1 MCWRPRLS
9 ASGAPCGAGDEWHP
23 IENGNAP
30 RCHTSST
37 VNLHSGEPMS
47 HSVHH
52 ITQLYGMIL
61 RPHLIFR
68 HCVLQSRVQLRHL
81 STLPTAIGLTPS
93 GAPAPDVPLPRSLPP
108 SRALLLLHI
117 PLLPTSW
124 PPRLELTSSL
134 LSTTSTTLKSSKIA
148 VNAIYDGTGSSTAF
162 AEDEVYPARLLY
174 PDGRVFS
181 FPEFSTKTLG
191 EKGLLEGLG
200 YKPDEAGLPE
210 PSGGRDKGDRQHEIL
225 VCTHGS
231 RDCRCSDR
239 GIPLIRAIRE
249 EIARRGVEG
258 RVKVSEIAHVGGH
271 K

>member
-1 MCWRPRLS
+1 
-9 ASGAPCGAGDEWHP
+9 
-23 IENGNAP
+23 
-30 RCHTSST
+30 
-37 VNLHSGEPMS
+37 
-47 HSVHH
+47 
-52 ITQLYGMIL
+52 
-61 RPHLIFR
+61 
-68 HCVLQSRVQLRHL
+68 
-81 STLPTAIGLTPS
+81 
-93 GAPAPDVPLPRSLPP
+93 
-108 SRALLLLHI
+108 
-117 PLLPTSW
+117 
-124 PPRLELTSSL
+124 
-134 LSTTSTTLKSSKIA
+134 